1 MTMTFDKNIMT
12 PIHSQKQE
20 KQTQNMENEVRQR
33 KPIPFL
39 EDSRR
44 NDAEMKFE
52 EGLGQFQLREK
63 WRRW

>member
-1 MTMTFDKNIMT
+1 MSMTFDKIIMT

-20 KQTQNMENEVRQR
+20 KQTQNMENEMRQR

-39 EDSRR
+39 EDLRR
-44 NDAEMKFE
+44 NDAEMEFE

-63 WRRW
+63 WRRQ

>member
-1 MTMTFDKNIMT
+1 MSMTFEKIIMT

-39 EDSRR
+39 EDLRR
-44 NDAEMKFE
+44 NDAEMEFKKC
-52 EGLGQFQLREK
+52 LGQFQLRKK
-63 WRRW
+63 WGRQ

>member
-1 MTMTFDKNIMT
+1 MSMTFDKIIMT
-12 PIHSQKQE
+12 LIHSQKQE

-39 EDSRR
+39 EDLRR
-44 NDAEMKFE
+44 NDAKMEFE

-63 WRRW
+63 WRRQ

>member
-39 EDSRR
+39 EDSRS

-63 WRRW
+63 WRRQ

>member
-63 WRRW
+63 WRRQ

>member
-1 MTMTFDKNIMT
+1 MTFDKIIMT

-33 KPIPFL
+33 KSIPFL
-39 EDSRR
+39 EDLRR
-44 NDAEMKFE
+44 NDAEMEFE

-63 WRRW
+63 WRRQ